1 MRGRKF
7 IVAPLLLVFVLG
19 FLIQGCKT
27 KGGEKTSFYCPMHP
41 TYVSDRPGD
50 CPICGMKLVPM
61 QKATPTPTPSQ
72 KAERKILYYRNPM
85 DPTVTSPVPMKD
97 AMGMD
102 YVPVYEGE
110 LPRSGSPE
118 GHAPVLLEPL
128 GIARSGIRTAKA
140 ELGQLGETIRAFGT
154 VLPKEPWVT
163 HVHTKVSGWVEKLYV
178 NFTGQSVRQ
187 GQDLLSIYSPE
198 LLASQEE
205 FLRAQ
210 QLQEQLAA
218 GSPEAQESA
227 NQLVQAARER
237 LLLLDVP
244 EAFIRDL
251 ELSKRPA
258 RTVTL
263 TAPTDGYVLSKSVF
277 PGQRIEPG
285 MELYTVVDLSQVWV
299 EADFFEQEGS
309 LLQVGMQA
317 RVTLPYQPAMV
328 FQGPISFIYPTVNP
342 TTRTIRAR
350 VELPNPQT
358 QLLPD
363 MFVNLEV
370 EVFPQKG
377 VVIPDSAVV
386 DTGARKL
393 VFVEEKA
400 GFFVPREVT
409 VAISSQGKALVV
421 EGLKGGEYVVAEG
434 TFLLDSE
441 SRLRAALVGSQ
452 GESHAQAHH

>member
-1 MRGRKF
+1 MIGKKF
-7 IVAPLLLVFVLG
+7 IVALLLLVFV
-19 FLIQGCKT
+19 FLIPGCKA

-50 CPICGMKLVPM
+50 CPICGMKLVPQ

-102 YVPVYEGE
+102 YVPVYEE
-110 LPRSGSPE
+110 EQPPEGSLA
-118 GHAPVLLEPL
+118 GHAPVRLEPL
-128 GIARSGIRTAKA
+128 GIARSGIRTARA
-140 ELGQLGETIRAFGT
+140 ELGQLGEAVRAVGT

-163 HVHTKVSGWVEKLYV
+163 HVHTKVSGWIEKLYV
-178 NFTGQSVRQ
+178 NFTGQLVRQ

-210 QLQEQLAA
+210 QLREQLVG
-218 GSPEAQESA
+218 GSPEAQETAS
-227 NQLVQAARER
+227 QLWQAARER
-237 LLLLDVP
+237 LLLFDVP
-244 EAFIRDL
+244 EGFIRDL
-251 ELSKRPA
+251 EVSRRPA
-258 RTVTL
+258 LTVTL
-263 TAPTDGYVLSKSVF
+263 TAPRGGYVLSKSAF

-285 MELYTVVDLSQVWV
+285 MELYTIVDLSQVWV
-299 EADFFEQEGS
+299 EADFFEQES
-309 LLQVGMQA
+309 SSLQVGMQA
-317 RVTLPYQPAMV
+317 RVTLPYQPDTVLQA
-328 FQGPISFIYPTVNP
+328 PISFIYPIVNP

-358 QLLPD
+358 RLLPD
-363 MFVNLEV
+363 MYVDVEV
-370 EVFPQKG
+370 EVSPQKG

-386 DTGARKL
+386 DTGTRKL

-400 GFFVPREVT
+400 GFFVPREVK
-409 VAISSQGKALVV
+409 VATRSQGKAFVV
-421 EGLKGGEYVVAEG
+421 EGLMGGEYVVAEG